1 MAIVSVTT
9 FTTKSSI
16 IAQCTGAC
24 CSDEGNGLA
33 RSANHVGHYIP
44 SVQWF
49 SYRTIVVIAMPYQRP
64 TNSSGLSVNSPMTT
78 FSGTNWVLVIAHGRG
93 TVPVVRERSIAVIIT
108 FNRATIHSFRGVC
121 MHERV
126 QHD

>member
-64 TNSSGLSVNSPMTT
+64 TNSSGLSGNSPMTT

-93 TVPVVRERSIAVIIT
+93 TVPVVRERSIVVII
-108 FNRATIHSFRGVC
+108 HSTVPRYTRFEGYAC
-121 MHERV
+121 TNA
-126 QHD
+126 